1 MAYTTVAPTS
11 NGTATPRTAIA
22 SPAARRASSSL
33 LSLPLVPMPCW
44 VPTTAAARTSAL
56 TLKVSDLTFTPA
68 PDVPCYMEPV
78 PDTIKLAAFGR
89 MDLRACHGHTMT
101 PLVTGTVLKDER
113 GDYWTAEN
121 PSDVWPPPRY
131 CVTLMRHLVTV
142 PAGIAS

>member
-1 MAYTTVAPTS
+1 MLGAASPS
-11 NGTATPRTAIA
+11 GTATVLTV
-22 SPAARRASSSL
+22 SSV
-33 LSLPLVPMPCW
+33 SLPLVPMPCW
-44 VPTTAAARTSAL
+44 VPTTAAARTSAG

-121 PSDVWPPPRY
+121 PSDVWSPPRS